1 MTNTRTHRR
10 RRTLASIL
18 LLIATLVGAVGAA
31 PTPARADPGAPP
43 LAEER
48 IFVVGLELRPG
59 PAHQVVPKNQ
69 GTSVAATL

>member
-31 PTPARADPGAPP
+31 PTPARAANMYLTAING
-43 LAEER
+43 
-48 IFVVGLELRPG
+48 INVGE
-59 PAHQVVPKNQ
+59 K
-69 GTSVAATL
+69 